1 MQQKNLSGV
10 QSPHRC
16 VQPGIEET
24 QQRQALSAPRLK
36 SPRPACG
43 PGTSPIQEAGSV
55 WDVSRDSEAG
65 ALAPVAAITNTGCA
79 EQLAND
85 MLGMLGMLDI
95 CSTGCRSVHPQPS
108 ALDQS
113 AEIVV

>member
-1 MQQKNLSGV
+1 M
-10 QSPHRC
+10 
-16 VQPGIEET
+16 QPGIEET
-24 QQRQALSAPRLK
+24 QQRQALSAPRLQ

-65 ALAPVAAITNTGCA
+65 ALAPVAAITNTGRA

-85 MLGMLGMLDI
+85 MLGMLDI
-95 CSTGCRSVHPQPS
+95 CSTGCRSVHPQPF